1 MPRTWLRATANR
13 ISDDGDLLLCIG
25 SVCAPRLFEKV
36 VRAVFHPLV
45 AVAFRMCYPL
55 KASPTSQNTPLHW
68 CPSTARL
75 TRAALHPEKFRIV
88 LGLPDLTARYCA
100 ALRSPG
106 SGKWPFG
113 PVAPAR
119 YRIAA
124 PAVSSSPSR
133 RVHTPN
139 PCVHAPPCLAP
150 GHPGVTFP
158 VVDLPDKSICSLPYI
173 ERPPLTL
180 SQDGEAEGS

>member
-1 MPRTWLRATANR
+1 MTVICCCALVRFAHQGFSKR
-13 ISDDGDLLLCIG
+13 LCELY
-25 SVCAPRLFEKV
+25 STPSWRWRFA
-36 VRAVFHPLV
+36 
-45 AVAFRMCYPL
+45 CYPL

-68 CPSTARL
+68 CPSTAPL

-88 LGLPDLTARYCA
+88 LGLPDLTARYRA

-119 YRIAA
+119 YRIAV

-158 VVDLPDKSICSLPYI
+158 VVDLPDKSICTLPYI